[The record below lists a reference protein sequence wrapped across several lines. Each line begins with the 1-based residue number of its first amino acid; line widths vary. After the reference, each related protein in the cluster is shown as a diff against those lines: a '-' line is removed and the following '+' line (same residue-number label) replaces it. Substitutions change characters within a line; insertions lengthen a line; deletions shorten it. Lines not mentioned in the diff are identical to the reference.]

1 LTEARALATW
11 ASVNGSQY
19 TVKHMTTALIFPGQ
33 GSQAIGMGQALAAAF
48 PIARETLQE
57 VDDAL
62 SQPLSKLM
70 AEGPDT
76 ELTSTENAQPAI
88 MAVSLAAF
96 RVLEKETGLNLARD
110 VSCVAGHSLGEYSA
124 LTAAGTFSLADCAR
138 LLRIRGNAMQAA
150 VPAGKGGMVAIIGPD
165 FTEVEEI
172 VREARNR
179 AMSEII
185 EIANQNSTNQTVIS
199 GSARGMEVAI
209 EVAKEKGAKR
219 ALALPVSAPFHCSM
233 MQPAADKMRDAL
245 ATSQMHAPAV
255 PVIANVTAER
265 ASDPAFIRDLLV
277 QQVTGMVRWVDSVER
292 MKQLG
297 VTRVIELGH
306 GNVLTGLI
314 KRIAPEIA
322 TVNIAAPTDLDTY
335 SKAA

>member
-1 LTEARALATW
+1 
-11 ASVNGSQY
+11 
-19 TVKHMTTALIFPGQ
+19 MTTALIFPGQ
-33 GSQAIGMGQALAAAF
+33 GSQAIGMGKALSENFAS
-48 PIARETLQE
+48 AREVFQE

-62 SQPLSKLM
+62 SQPLFKLM
-70 AEGPDT
+70 QEGPDAD
-76 ELTSTENAQPAI
+76 LTSTENAQPAI

-96 RVLEKETGLNLARD
+96 RVLEKETGLKITDIA
-110 VSCVAGHSLGEYSA
+110 CVAGHSLGEYSA
-124 LTAAGTFSLADCAR
+124 LTAAGTFSIADAAK
-138 LLRIRGNAMQAA
+138 LLRIRGNAMQQA
-150 VPAGKGGMVAIIGPD
+150 VPAGKGGMVAIIGPE
-165 FTEVEEI
+165 FAQVEEI

-199 GSARGMEVAI
+199 GSARGMEIAI

-233 MQPAADKMRDAL
+233 MAPAAEKMRAAL
-245 ATSQMHAPAV
+245 ATAAMKNPAV
-255 PVIANVTAER
+255 PVVANVTADYV
-265 ASDPAFIRDLLV
+265 SDADAIRELLV
-277 QQVTGMVRWVDSVER
+277 AQVTGMVRWVDSVET
-292 MKQLG
+292 MKARG
-297 VTRVIELGH
+297 VTRVIEIGH

-322 TVNIAAPTDLDTY
+322 TVNIASPADLDTY

>member
-1 LTEARALATW
+1 
-11 ASVNGSQY
+11 
-19 TVKHMTTALIFPGQ
+19 MTTALIFPGQ

-70 AEGPDT
+70 AEGPDA

-88 MAVSLAAF
+88 MAVSVAAF
-96 RVLEKETGLNLARD
+96 RVLQKETGLNLATD
-110 VSCVAGHSLGEYSA
+110 VACVAGHSLGEYSA
-124 LTAAGTFSLADCAR
+124 LTAAGTFSLAECAR

-165 FTEVEEI
+165 FAGVEEI
-172 VREARNR
+172 VRDARAR
-179 AMSEII
+179 AQGEII

-233 MQPAADKMRDAL
+233 MQPAADAMRTAL
-245 ATSQMHAPAV
+245 ASASMQQPLV
-255 PVIANVTAER
+255 PVVANVTADYV
-265 ASDPAFIRDLLV
+265 ADADAIRELLV
-277 QQVTGMVRWVDSVER
+277 AQVTGMVRWVDSIET
-292 MKQLG
+292 MKARG
-297 VTRVIELGH
+297 ITRVIELGH

-322 TVNIAAPTDLDTY
+322 TVNIGAPTDLDSY
-335 SKAA
+335 ANAA